1 MASRSTISG
10 REEIADGIPV
20 RHRALAYLG
29 SVLIEFLARSS
40 FKLGTQLLFF
50 FFLFFFYAFAVKLDA
65 FDENSFFIFYIFE
78 EGEKKRSFFEKKD
91 L

>member
-20 RHRALAYLG
+20 RHRALACLG

-40 FKLGTQLLFF
+40 FKLNCFF
-50 FFLFFFYAFAVKLDA
+50 SFFFFFYAFAVKLDA

-78 EGEKKRSFFEKKD
+78 EGEKKRSSFEKED